1 MTQEHSIIDRVRKGD
16 SEAFQAL
23 YQLHYR
29 KLYSLCYRFTGRHE
43 DAEEQLQEVFMR
55 LLHKIDQFRGES
67 GFATWAYRLATNH
80 LLNAKRGKKHEEIP
94 LSEMVENQGHNS
106 DPDLAMIL
114 DKAVAQ
120 LADGFKSVF
129 ILHDRE
135 GFKHDEIGEILG
147 ISAATSRSQLS
158 RARLAL
164 REKLKPL
171 MTKERVA

>member
-1 MTQEHSIIDRVRKGD
+1 MTDEISLINRVRKGD
-16 SEAFQAL
+16 TEAFRAL

-29 KLYSLCYRFTGRHE
+29 KLYSLCYRFMGRHE

-55 LLHKIDQFRGES
+55 LLQKIDQFRGES

-80 LLNAKRGKKHEEIP
+80 LLNSKRGRKQDEVP
-94 LSEMVENQGHNS
+94 LSEMVEEQGEGR
-106 DPDLAMIL
+106 DPDLSMIL
-114 DKAVAQ
+114 DRAVAQ
-120 LADGFKSVF
+120 LPDGFKTVF

-135 GFKHDEIGEILG
+135 GFRHDEIGEILG

-164 REKLKPL
+164 REKLKPIL
-171 MTKERVA
+171 VRERVA